1 MIRISSIQHKGKARI
16 KIEAPNSAEY
26 TNKIRMVP
34 GRTFSASLRSW
45 HVPDTPEAR
54 RMVEALFGCEAAI
67 AKQGLNA
74 MPETTGDGKKRDG
87 ANMHAEVH
95 GHGFSAK
102 AQDEEVVGTRKGG
115 EKEGIANNNL
125 LGGGVALV
133 ISSRAIKIFVKKNEK
148 DVAFILSFPYKRW
161 LKEEKCWQ
169 IPNYPGNLKRIEEYF
184 EGRAIRKEI
193 IAETE
198 PAGGVKAKDADTW
211 YCLQKTTGRVEVAA
225 VYFAP
230 LVAFLKKQPFPCYNG
245 IERVWTFAWYED
257 AATEIGKLAERHGKK
272 VVWEIERKENN
283 GLPRPNYKAK
293 RNYRAAPEEYTAKM
307 KQLNYTQS
315 SIDNYV
321 PLFEEFINYYPDDA
335 IEEITPAM
343 IEAYMQY
350 LVLDRK
356 YGTSSH
362 RMAISAIKFYYE
374 RVLHRPKYAYQFE
387 QPRSEKKLPVVLN
400 RHEIDVMLDRTENLK
415 HKCILMLSYSCGLRV
430 GELTGLKLKDMDME
444 RGTLHIRQAKG
455 MKDRYVFIAKKCIPV
470 LLAYLKMYT
479 PAVYLFEGEKGGP
492 YSARSAQLV
501 FHYAVKR
508 AGIRKDVKFHT
519 LRHSF
524 ATHALEN
531 GTNLRVIQEILG
543 HNSSKTTEIYTH
555 VTQKTLESFRNPL
568 DF

>member
-1 MIRISSIQHKGKARI
+1 MITRVKHRGEWRLRVAM
-16 KIEAPNSAEY
+16 PYSAE
-26 TNKIRMVP
+26 NQEKIKGVP
-34 GRTFSASLRSW
+34 GRLWSKTMRCW

-54 RMVEALFGCEAAI
+54 QMVEALFGGGG
-67 AKQGLNA
+67 AKVAEGLNA
-74 MPETTGDGKKRDG
+74 MPETFGDGIKREVVKMRED
-87 ANMHAEVH
+87 VH
-95 GHGFSAK
+95 GRTFSFK
-102 AQDEEVVGTRKGG
+102 SHEGEVVGIK
-115 EKEGIANNNL
+115 KEGIAQTELPGN
-125 LGGGVALV
+125 GVALV
-133 ISSRAIKIFVKKNEK
+133 ISRRGIKIFMKKNEK
-148 DVAFILSFPYKRW
+148 DVAFILSLPYRRW

-169 IPNYPGNLKRIEEYF
+169 IPNYPDNLKRLEEYF
-184 EGRAIRKEI
+184 EGRTLRKEVI
-193 IAETE
+193 SDAEPSE
-198 PAGGVKAKDADTW
+198 RVNVKDADTW
-211 YCLQKTTGRVEVAA
+211 YCLQKTTGRVEVTAA
-225 VYFAP
+225 YFPP
-230 LVAFLKKQPFPCYNG
+230 LVTFLKKQPFPYYNG
-245 IERVWTFAWYED
+245 IERVWAFAWYED
-257 AATEIGKLAERHGKK
+257 AAAEMEKVATRYGKK
-272 VVWEIERKENN
+272 VEWELERKENN
-283 GLPRPNYKAK
+283 GLPRPNFKAK
-293 RNYRAAPEEYTAKM
+293 KNYRAVPQEYIAKM

-321 PLFEEFINYYPDDA
+321 PLFEEFINYYPDNA

-343 IEAYMQY
+343 VEAYMQY

-374 RVLHRPKYAYQFE
+374 KVLHRSKYTYQFE

-400 RHEIDVMLDRTENLK
+400 RSEVDVMLDRTKNLK
-415 HKCILMLSYSCGLRV
+415 HKCLLMVTYCCGLRV

-470 LLAYLKMYT
+470 LLSYIEIYK
-479 PAVYLFEGEKGGP
+479 PAAFLFEGENGGP
-492 YSARSAQLV
+492 YSSRSAQLV
-501 FHYAVKR
+501 FHYAVQR
-508 AGIRKDVKFHT
+508 AGINKDVKFHT

-568 DF
+568 DL